1 MIDLEKTIRKLMI
14 DENVNLTELGRRI
27 NNSTSNL
34 SNKLRRNN
42 LYSDDLK
49 KIAEA
54 LGYELKIE
62 VIKISKLVNPSFY
75 FFVTNYDF

>member
-27 NNSTSNL
+27 NYSTSNL
-34 SNKLRRNN
+34 SIKLRRNN

-62 VIKISKLVNPSFY
+62 FIKKES
-75 FFVTNYDF
+75 

>member
-1 MIDLEKTIRKLMI
+1 MI

-62 VIKISKLVNPSFY
+62 FIKKES
-75 FFVTNYDF
+75 

>member
-27 NNSTSNL
+27 NNSTSKL

-62 VIKISKLVNPSFY
+62 FIKKES
-75 FFVTNYDF
+75 

>member
-42 LYSDDLK
+42 ICPNDLE

-62 VIKISKLVNPSFY
+62 FIKKRS
-75 FFVTNYDF
+75 

>member
-34 SNKLRRNN
+34 SNKLRLLRIVYN
-42 LYSDDLK
+42 
-49 KIAEA
+49 
-54 LGYELKIE
+54 
-62 VIKISKLVNPSFY
+62 IKINER
-75 FFVTNYDF
+75 

>member
-1 MIDLEKTIRKLMI
+1 MIDLEKIIRKLMI

-42 LYSDDLK
+42 LYSDDLE

-62 VIKISKLVNPSFY
+62 FIKNLWRKMCNLWL
-75 FFVTNYDF
+75 

>member
-27 NNSTSNL
+27 NNSKSNL

-62 VIKISKLVNPSFY
+62 FIKKES
-75 FFVTNYDF
+75 

>member
-1 MIDLEKTIRKLMI
+1 MGIFVHILSSSDCMIDLEKTIRKIMI

-62 VIKISKLVNPSFY
+62 YIKKES
-75 FFVTNYDF
+75 

>member
-1 MIDLEKTIRKLMI
+1 MGIFVHILSSSDYMIDLEKTIRKLMI

-62 VIKISKLVNPSFY
+62 FIKKES
-75 FFVTNYDF
+75 